1 MDSSGRIDQA
11 LFSARADAIRAHPRF
26 PIAKRR
32 FCTEVPAMWLAS
44 PVRRRLIAD
53 TGAMAV
59 SITVTG
65 LNRLDPVN
73 GASLETMIRG
83 LEASHFASGNRARSL
98 IDMLQRSGA
107 VESVP
112 HPHDGR
118 RLKLAPTPLLQQTH
132 RDWMLSV
139 LGPLSEVATL
149 AGPPEEL
156 AAESRLAERYI
167 TSIMLRQVV
176 DGFTIFAGWPE
187 AEAFMNRRHGYLLM
201 LALADAVDLRAD
213 VNRVRTASWYGVSPA
228 HIATMLADAEAH
240 GWVKRLTPSSI
251 VELDPG
257 FADRLELW
265 VARELAIVAMWLDI
279 KRPVPARPQDA
290 A

>member
-11 LFSARADAIRAHPRF
+11 RFNARAEALQGHPRF
-26 PIAKRR
+26 PIAKQR

-44 PVRRRLIAD
+44 PLNRRLIAD

-59 SITVTG
+59 SITITG

-83 LEASHFASGNRARSL
+83 LEASQLASGNRARSL
-98 IDMLQRSGA
+98 IAMLKRAGG
-107 VESVP
+107 VDSVP
-112 HPHDGR
+112 HPQDGR
-118 RLKLAPTPLLQQTH
+118 RLKLVPTQLLQQTH
-132 RDWMLSV
+132 RDWLLSV
-139 LGPLSEVATL
+139 LGPLSEVAELPGT
-149 AGPPEEL
+149 PEEL
-156 AAESRLAERYI
+156 AAEPRLAERYI

-201 LALADAVDLRAD
+201 LALAGATDGSIDINRA
-213 VNRVRTASWYGVSPA
+213 RTARWYGVSPA
-228 HIATMLADAEAH
+228 HVATMLADAEAH
-240 GWVKRLTPSSI
+240 GWLVRRQPSSI
-251 VELDPG
+251 VDLDPG
-257 FADRLELW
+257 FADRLDLW
-265 VARELAIVAMWLDI
+265 VARELAIVDLWLQA
-279 KRPVPARPQDA
+279 KRPSSQA

>member
-1 MDSSGRIDQA
+1 MDRSGRMGLA
-11 LFSARADAIRAHPRF
+11 HFAARADEIRTHPRF

-44 PVRRRLIAD
+44 PLRRRLIAD

-73 GASLETMIRG
+73 GASLETMIKG
-83 LEASHFASGNRARSL
+83 LEASKLASGNRARSL
-98 IDMLQRSGA
+98 VGMLQRSGA
-107 VESVP
+107 LEAVP

-118 RLKLAPTPLLQQTH
+118 RLKLVPTQLLHQTH

-149 AGPPEEL
+149 AAPPAEL
-156 AAESRLAERYI
+156 AAEPRLAERYI

-201 LALADAVDLRAD
+201 LTLADATDRRID
-213 VNRVRTASWYGVSPA
+213 VNRARTARWYGVSPA
-228 HIATMLADAEAH
+228 HVANMLADAEAH
-240 GWVKRLTPSSI
+240 GWLKRLPQGST
-251 VELDPG
+251 VELDPA
-257 FADRLELW
+257 FADRIDLW

-279 KRPVPARPQDA
+279 KRPA
-290 A
+290 AA